1 MTHVRRPNRRHVP
14 EFEDLVHGG
23 ICEPSGKVR
32 FLDQRTAEF
41 ARSRLA
47 RRPAD
52 PDRDMLHVYPCGL
65 CRDWHVG
72 HDRSKAASDG

>member
-14 EFEDLVHGG
+14 ELSDLVNGG
-23 ICEPSGKVR
+23 TCEPSGKVR
-32 FLDQRTAEF
+32 FLDQRTAEL
-41 ARSRLA
+41 ARERLA

-52 PDRDMLHVYPCGL
+52 PDRHLLHVYWCGR

-72 HDRSKAASDG
+72 HDRSKVAADG

>member
-14 EFEDLVHGG
+14 ELADLVNGG
-23 ICEPSGKVR
+23 TCEPTGKVR
-32 FLDQRTAEF
+32 FLDRRTAEF
-41 ARSRLA
+41 ARERLA

-52 PDRDMLHVYPCGL
+52 PDRDRLHVFPCGL